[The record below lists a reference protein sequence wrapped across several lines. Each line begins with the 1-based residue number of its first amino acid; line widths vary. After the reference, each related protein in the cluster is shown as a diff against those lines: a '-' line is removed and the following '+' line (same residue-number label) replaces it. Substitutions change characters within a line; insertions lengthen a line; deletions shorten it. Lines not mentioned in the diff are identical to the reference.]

1 VIREN
6 ALALPLPFTVH
17 SFIKKQQTMKS
28 FKSLALVFAAAVI
41 SLGAFA
47 QGSAA
52 KQESKAPAKTEAKKD
67 AKAPAKTEAKKDA
80 KAPAKTEAK
89 KEVKK

>member
-1 VIREN
+1 
-6 ALALPLPFTVH
+6 
-17 SFIKKQQTMKS
+17 MKS

-47 QGSAA
+47 QGSTT

-67 AKAPAKTEAKKDA
+67 AKAPAKTEAKK
-80 KAPAKTEAK
+80 
-89 KEVKK
+89 EVKK

>member
-1 VIREN
+1 M
-6 ALALPLPFTVH
+6 PLPFSYH
-17 SFIKKQQTMKS
+17 SFIKKQKTMKS

-47 QGSAA
+47 QASTA
-52 KQESKAPAKTEAKKD
+52 KKDAKAPAKTEAKKD
-67 AKAPAKTEAKKDA
+67 GKAPAKTEAKKDA